1 MSPNERRDRT
11 VDSVSLM
18 TAERVADLIRD
29 RAWRGMSLRLVD
41 ALEADIR
48 DLATRRGVGRENGRI
63 AARRRARGTHTR
75 RERGSRTGPL
85 GGSGWRLEA
94 PDA

>member
-1 MSPNERRDRT
+1 

-29 RAWRGMSLRLVD
+29 QILREMSLRPMD
-41 ALEADIR
+41 ALKADTP
-48 DLATRRGVGRENGRI
+48 DLAERRGVGRENGRI
-63 AARRRARGTHTR
+63 AARRRLWGTHTR

-85 GGSGWRLEA
+85 GGSGWLEA
-94 PDA
+94 PVG

>member
-1 MSPNERRDRT
+1 

-29 RAWRGMSLRLVD
+29 QVWREMSLCLVD
-41 ALEADIR
+41 ALKADTP
-48 DLATRRGVGRENGRI
+48 DLAERRGLGRENGGI
-63 AARRRARGTHTR
+63 TARRRKRGTHTR
-75 RERGSRTGPL
+75 REWGSRTGPL

-94 PDA
+94 PVA